1 MYVWQ
6 WSYRH
11 LVFVCWVCGVWV
23 WHKWDSCHVPGD
35 VSRCHHIPVSLS
47 LHPPDYRLSLSPD
60 TFQSYRLSSQITG
73 ICLLCTIL
81 HIPGPCVT
89 LLDRG
94 RLTVVLTQESP
105 HTTCLPPSFRVSR
118 VWNTRV
124 DENSN
129 FIFFLHY
136 TLNLENWRN
145 GCTVWSILARRNMF
159 RIIGRGKLEL
169 DSSD

>member
-1 MYVWQ
+1 MIIKP
-6 WSYRH
+6 SS
-11 LVFVCWVCGVWV
+11 LCLLCWVCGVWV

-47 LHPPDYRLSLSPD
+47 LYPPDYRLSLSPD

-94 RLTVVLTQESP
+94 RLTVVLTQDSP

-124 DENSN
+124 DGNSN
-129 FIFFLHY
+129 FIFYFTIVGLVVG
-136 TLNLENWRN
+136 T
-145 GCTVWSILARRNMF
+145 
-159 RIIGRGKLEL
+159 GKLETDL
-169 DSSD
+169 SDKIQKTSQKGENPRNN